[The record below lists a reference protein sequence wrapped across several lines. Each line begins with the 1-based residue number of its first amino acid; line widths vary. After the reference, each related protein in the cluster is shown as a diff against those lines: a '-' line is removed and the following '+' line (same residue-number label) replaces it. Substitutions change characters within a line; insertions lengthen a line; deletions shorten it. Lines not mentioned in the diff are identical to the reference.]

1 MCTFVFHLGSSGCG
15 VYTCRLGLE
24 GGEGGLQ
31 REGEG
36 KKIQNEERMKLENS
50 IHHVLLSSTVR

>member
-24 GGEGGLQ
+24 GGRGGGIIQ

-36 KKIQNEERMKLENS
+36 KKIKDEERDEA
-50 IHHVLLSSTVR
+50 